1 MAARNGGEQ
10 SGEDDRGRAE
20 EERESLDGEAA
31 ARFDRAFAALRGQLS
46 GGISPVAL
54 SLAWLDWAGHLA
66 SMPAR
71 QAQLAARAWRRM
83 LGLGGSA
90 LAGGESDAGQQL
102 RDVDPRFAGPG
113 WRQWPFNVVSQTFLL
128 AEQWWQE
135 ATTGVPG
142 VSPHHEQMVSFWAR
156 QLLDLASPSN
166 FPLSNPEVLKE
177 TLEQQGGNVVRGA
190 QLFAEDWSRSMSG
203 APPVGTEAFVP
214 GERVALTRGKVVYRN
229 RLIELIQY
237 QPATEQV
244 HPEPVLVVPAW
255 IMKYYI
261 LDLSPEN
268 SLVKYLVGNG
278 HTVFMISWLNPTAED
293 RNLGMED
300 YRELGVM
307 AALEA
312 VVAIVR
318 NRRVH
323 AVGYCLGG
331 TILSIAAAAMARDSD
346 DRLESVTLLATETEF
361 TEPGEIGLFV
371 DESQVAQLESMMSE
385 EGYLESSQMGGAFQM
400 LRPYELIYSRIVSE
414 YLLGER
420 QLPNDLMAWN
430 ADGTR
435 LPYRMHSEYLRG
447 MFLRNDLFEGRYR
460 AGGRP
465 VSLGDIRAPIFLVGT
480 MRDHVVPWRSV
491 YKLNIIANAEL
502 TFVLTSGG
510 HNAGIVSE
518 PGHRHRRFQ
527 TATRPPGAP
536 YVDPDRWAEQTATQ
550 EGSWWLVWVRWLAER
565 SSEPGKPPPLGAPR
579 RGYPQLAD
587 APGTY
592 VLQR

>member
-1 MAARNGGEQ
+1 MAGGIGEGR
-10 SGEDDRGRAE
+10 SGEDDRGWGV
-20 EERESLDGEAA
+20 EEREWRDGEAA
-31 ARFDRAFAALRGQLS
+31 ATFDQALEALRGQLS

-71 QAQLAARAWRRM
+71 QAQLATRAWRRM

-90 LAGGESDAGQQL
+90 LGGGEIDADREL
-102 RDVDPRFAGPG
+102 REVDPRFAGAG
-113 WRQWPFNVVSQTFLL
+113 WRRWPFNVVSQTFLL
-128 AEQWWQE
+128 VEAWWQE
-135 ATTGVPG
+135 ATTGVSG

-156 QLLDLASPSN
+156 QLLDMASPSN
-166 FPLSNPEVLKE
+166 FPLANPEVMKE
-177 TLEQQGGNVVRGA
+177 TLEKQGGNLVGGA
-190 QLFAEDWSRSMSG
+190 QLFAEDWASAVSG
-203 APPVGTEAFVP
+203 APPPGTEAFVP
-214 GERVALTRGKVVYRN
+214 GETVAVTAGKVIYRN

-237 QPATEQV
+237 QPVTEKV
-244 HPEPVLVVPAW
+244 HPEAVLVVPAW

-261 LDLSPEN
+261 LDLSPDN
-268 SLVKYLVGNG
+268 SLVKYLVDDG
-278 HTVFMISWLNPTAED
+278 HTVFMISWLNPTGED
-293 RNLGMED
+293 RDLSMED

-312 VVAIVR
+312 VEAIVG
-318 NRRVH
+318 NSRVH

-331 TILSIAAAAMARDSD
+331 TMLSIAAAAMARDGD
-346 DRLESVTLLATETEF
+346 DRLQSVTLLATETDF
-361 TEPGEIGLFV
+361 TEPGEIGLFI
-371 DESQVAQLESMMSE
+371 DESQVTQLESTMSK

-447 MFLRNDLFEGRYR
+447 LFLGNDLFEGRYR

-480 MRDHVVPWRSV
+480 TRDHVVPWRSV
-491 YKLNIIANAEL
+491 YKLNLVADAEL

-510 HNAGIVSE
+510 HNAGIVTE

-527 TATRPPGAP
+527 HAIRPAGAP
-536 YVDPDRWAEQTATQ
+536 YVDPDAWAEQTPTQ
-550 EGSWWLVWVRWLAER
+550 EGSWWLVWAGWLTEH
-565 SSEPGKPPPLGAPR
+565 SSERVKPPRWAR
-579 RGYPQLAD
+579 RPAATPSWQTPPEA
-587 APGTY
+587 T
-592 VLQR
+592 